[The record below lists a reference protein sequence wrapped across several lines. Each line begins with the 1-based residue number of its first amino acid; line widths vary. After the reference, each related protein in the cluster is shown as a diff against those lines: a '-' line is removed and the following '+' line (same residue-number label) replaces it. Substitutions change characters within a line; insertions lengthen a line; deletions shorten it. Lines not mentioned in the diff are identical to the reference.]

1 MKLSVALAIF
11 NEESTITRC
20 IESVYDIAD
29 EIIVIDGGSTD
40 ETLAILKKLDE
51 GSRTKSGMTKIKVFH
66 EENPPMFHINK
77 QKALEKCT
85 GDWILQLDADE
96 VVSAELAKEIL
107 KQVQDDS
114 ATQDDASVNPH
125 DTHVISNE
133 VRDLSP
139 VAYWIPRLNYFL
151 GKPLRKGGQYPDPTI
166 RLYKNGVAHFAC
178 KTVHEQVAINGEVGW
193 LKNDLLHYPYPT
205 FTAYVE
211 KWVRYTRLE
220 AEKNFKKG
228 MRPSVQNAVKYGI
241 FMPKMWFFKTYFRH
255 RGYADGFPGFV
266 FSLFSS
272 LRYLVEYIFLY
283 EKSR

>member
-11 NEESTITRC
+11 NEKSTIARC

-29 EIIVIDGGSTD
+29 EIVVVDGGSTD
-40 ETLAILKKLDE
+40 ETLSILKKLDKK
-51 GSRTKSGMTKIKVFH
+51 GIMKVFH

-96 VVSAELAKEIL
+96 VVSAELGKEIL
-107 KQVQDDS
+107 LRLEPDQDDRM
-114 ATQDDASVNPH
+114 AQDNTSVTLNGVKSP
-125 DTHVISNE
+125 
-133 VRDLSP
+133 SP

-151 GKPLRKGGQYPDPTI
+151 DKPLRKGGQYPDPTI
-166 RLYKNGVAHFAC
+166 RLYKNGVAHFPC
-178 KTVHEQVAINGEVGW
+178 KTVHEQVVINGEVGW
-193 LKNDLLHYPYPT
+193 LKNDLLHYPYAT

-211 KWVRYTRLE
+211 KWVRYARLE
-220 AEKNFKKG
+220 AEEKHKKG

>member
-96 VVSAELAKEIL
+96 VVSAELAKEISSIL
-107 KQVQDDS
+107 S
-114 ATQDDASVNPH
+114 GTSVP
-125 DTHVISNE
+125 
-133 VRDLSP
+133 L
-139 VAYWIPRLNYFL
+139 AFWIPRLNYFL

-166 RLYKNGVAHFAC
+166 RLYKNGVAHFPC

-193 LKNDLLHYPYPT
+193 LKNDLLHYPYET
-205 FTAYVE
+205 FSSYIH
-211 KWVRYTRLE
+211 KWTRYSMLE
-220 AEKNFKKG
+220 AEENFKKG
-228 MRPSVQNAVKYGI
+228 IRPSFWNACKYGI
-241 FMPKMWFFKTYFRH
+241 MYPSVWFLKTYFRH
-255 RGYADGFPGFV
+255 RGYVDGFAGFI

-272 LRYLVEYIFLY
+272 LRYWIEYIRLY
-283 EKSR
+283 EIKNSSH